1 MEYRIFFFFFLIPR
15 LQPELDIRKYPASS
29 AD

>member
-1 MEYRIFFFFFLIPR
+1 MEYRIFFFFLIPR